1 MRERPRL
8 TIRRSRGG
16 APYFRGPSSGMT
28 EPRLIS
34 PHNTSNITGTGI
46 NTHSRSPRSL
56 PVNGIHS
63 YWKRIAGIAK
73 ETFSGLLHFSNSV
86 PTNQNMSTAGE
97 VVGASSLPHQG
108 SPSVHEVPTNTGS
121 SAVEASRRGYQSV
134 DTSLT
139 VPERPTTL
147 HETTFPDASP
157 PSQPMPSQSLSI
169 PLQSTPQI
177 IYNFYYMNGGIPTSL
192 PVAPTQSLQP
202 EFITRSSPAW
212 NRASILARRPVA
224 LKRERE
230 RQDVLAPVG
239 RMSHLERFA
248 VSSAHPINDSGNT
261 FPSSNI
267 SYRTSLN
274 TSFSGETTAKRVPTD
289 NYIMQ
294 DTRNKKINAS
304 IEKKT
309 MEKMPPS
316 SGQGPNQGI
325 VRSGGFVRSG
335 PPAVIPEDDGFAPNA
350 GSDDEGPKKPSIASA
365 PPKPFSLGTGSLSAK
380 PAPGTG
386 PNSAPVAPS
395 NPFSFGNSSGGAAPA
410 DKPAAP
416 SNPFSFGNNSG
427 GAAPA
432 DKPAAPSNSFGV
444 VVSKGLTVQGG
455 NSAGSGGFVRSGPPA
470 VIPEDDGFAPNAGSD
485 DEGPKKPSI
494 ASAPP
499 KPFSLGTGSLPAK
512 PAPGTGPNSA
522 PVAPSNPFSF
532 GNNSGGAAPAD
543 KPAAPSNPFSFGNNS
558 GGAAPADKP
567 AAPSNSFGVVVS
579 KGLTVQGGNSAGSGG
594 FVRSGPPAVIPEDDG
609 FAPNAGSDD
618 EGPKKPSIA
627 SAPPKP
633 FSLGTGSLPAKPAPG
648 TGPNSAPVAPSN
660 PFSFGNSSGGAAPAD
675 KPAAPSNP
683 FSFGNSSGGAAPADK
698 PAAPSNP
705 FSFGNSS
712 GGAAPADK
720 PAAPS
725 KTFSFGNSSG
735 GAAPADKPTAPS
747 NPFSFGN
754 SSGGAAPA
762 DKPAAPS
769 NPFSFG
775 NSSGGAAP
783 ADKPAAP
790 SKTFSFG
797 NSSSGGVFS
806 KNLFGSSAPDGVF
819 KSSLGK

>member
-147 HETTFPDASP
+147 HETTFPDASL

-304 IEKKT
+304 IEKTT

-365 PPKPFSLGTGSLSAK
+365 PPKPFSLGTGSLPAK

-386 PNSAPVAPS
+386 PNSAPAAPS

-416 SNPFSFGNNSG
+416 SNPFSFGNSSG

-543 KPAAPSNPFSFGNNS
+543 KPAAPSNPFSFGN
-558 GGAAPADKP
+558 
-567 AAPSNSFGVVVS
+567 
-579 KGLTVQGGNSAGSGG
+579 
-594 FVRSGPPAVIPEDDG
+594 
-609 FAPNAGSDD
+609 
-618 EGPKKPSIA
+618 
-627 SAPPKP
+627 
-633 FSLGTGSLPAKPAPG
+633 
-648 TGPNSAPVAPSN
+648 
-660 PFSFGNSSGGAAPAD
+660 SSGGAAPAD
-675 KPAAPSNP
+675 KSV
-683 FSFGNSSGGAAPADK
+683 
-698 PAAPSNP
+698 
-705 FSFGNSS
+705 
-712 GGAAPADK
+712 
-720 PAAPS
+720 
-725 KTFSFGNSSG
+725 
-735 GAAPADKPTAPS
+735 
-747 NPFSFGN
+747 
-754 SSGGAAPA
+754 
-762 DKPAAPS
+762 APS

>member
-8 TIRRSRGG
+8 TIRRGRGG
-16 APYFRGPSSGMT
+16 APYFREPSSGMT

-34 PHNTSNITGTGI
+34 PHNTSNTTGTGI

-73 ETFSGLLHFSNSV
+73 ETFSGLLHLSNSV

-108 SPSVHEVPTNTGS
+108 SPSVHEVPTNTAS

-177 IYNFYYMNGGIPTSL
+177 VYNFYYMNGGIPTSL
-192 PVAPTQSLQP
+192 PVAPTPSLQP

-248 VSSAHPINDSGNT
+248 GSSAHPINDSGNT

-274 TSFSGETTAKRVPTD
+274 TSFSGETTAKRVSTD

-294 DTRNKKINAS
+294 DTRNKKINTS

-309 MEKMPPS
+309 MEKMLPP
-316 SGQGPNQGI
+316 SGQGPNQGNSAG
-325 VRSGGFVRSG
+325 SGGFVRSG

-350 GSDDEGPKKPSIASA
+350 GSDDESPKKPSIASA

-386 PNSAPVAPS
+386 SNSAPVAPS

-410 DKPAAP
+410 DK
-416 SNPFSFGNNSG
+416 S
-427 GAAPA
+427 
-432 DKPAAPSNSFGV
+432 AAPSNSFGV
-444 VVSKGLTVQGG
+444 VVSNGLTVQGG

-499 KPFSLGTGSLPAK
+499 KPFSLGTGSLSAK
-512 PAPGTGPNSA
+512 PAPGTGS
-522 PVAPSNPFSF
+522 
-532 GNNSGGAAPAD
+532 
-543 KPAAPSNPFSFGNNS
+543 
-558 GGAAPADKP
+558 
-567 AAPSNSFGVVVS
+567 
-579 KGLTVQGGNSAGSGG
+579 
-594 FVRSGPPAVIPEDDG
+594 
-609 FAPNAGSDD
+609 
-618 EGPKKPSIA
+618 
-627 SAPPKP
+627 
-633 FSLGTGSLPAKPAPG
+633 
-648 TGPNSAPVAPSN
+648 NSAPVAPSN

-725 KTFSFGNSSG
+725 
-735 GAAPADKPTAPS
+735 

-783 ADKPAAP
+783 ADKSAAPSNPFSFGNSSGGAAPADKPAAP
-790 SKTFSFG
+790 SNPFSFG

>member
-8 TIRRSRGG
+8 TIRRGRGG

-34 PHNTSNITGTGI
+34 PHNTSNITGTGV

-73 ETFSGLLHFSNSV
+73 ETFSGLLHLSNSV

-108 SPSVHEVPTNTGS
+108 SPSVHEVHTNTAS

-134 DTSLT
+134 DTILT

-147 HETTFPDASP
+147 NETTFPDASP
-157 PSQPMPSQSLSI
+157 PSQPMPSQSVSI

-239 RMSHLERFA
+239 RISHLERFA

-294 DTRNKKINAS
+294 DTRNKKINTS
-304 IEKKT
+304 IEKTT
-309 MEKMPPS
+309 MDKMLPP

-335 PPAVIPEDDGFAPNA
+335 PPAVVPEDDGFAPNA
-350 GSDDEGPKKPSIASA
+350 GSDDEGPKKPSNASA

-380 PAPGTG
+380 PTPGTG
-386 PNSAPVAPS
+386 LNSAPVASS
-395 NPFSFGNSSGGAAPA
+395 NPFSFGNS
-410 DKPAAP
+410 
-416 SNPFSFGNNSG
+416 SG

-470 VIPEDDGFAPNAGSD
+470 VVPEDDGFAPNAGSD
-485 DEGPKKPSI
+485 DEGPKKPSN

-499 KPFSLGTGSLPAK
+499 KPFSLGTGSLSAK
-512 PAPGTGPNSA
+512 PAPGTGLNSA
-522 PVAPSNPFSF
+522 PVASSNPFSF
-532 GNNSGGAAPAD
+532 GNSSGGAAPAD
-543 KPAAPSNPFSFGNNS
+543 K
-558 GGAAPADKP
+558 
-567 AAPSNSFGVVVS
+567 
-579 KGLTVQGGNSAGSGG
+579 
-594 FVRSGPPAVIPEDDG
+594 
-609 FAPNAGSDD
+609 
-618 EGPKKPSIA
+618 
-627 SAPPKP
+627 
-633 FSLGTGSLPAKPAPG
+633 
-648 TGPNSAPVAPSN
+648 PVAPSN

-675 KPAAPSNP
+675 KPVASSNP

-698 PAAPSNP
+698 SVASSNP
-705 FSFGNSS
+705 
-712 GGAAPADK
+712 
-720 PAAPS
+720 
-725 KTFSFGNSSG
+725 
-735 GAAPADKPTAPS
+735 
-747 NPFSFGN
+747 
-754 SSGGAAPA
+754 
-762 DKPAAPS
+762 
-769 NPFSFG
+769 
-775 NSSGGAAP
+775 
-783 ADKPAAP
+783 
-790 SKTFSFG
+790 FSFG

-806 KNLFGSSAPDGVF
+806 KNFFGSSAPDGVF